1 MLMTFLIGA
10 VSCNTSKIN
19 ETEKGVD
26 ILYEMRIPNTSK
38 VIYSYED
45 FGEYAFSD
53 WESGQQIMDS
63 TKNFKINKEF
73 SLPFYFVRYNT
84 KTNKIDG
91 IKLIDVDEKDDKET
105 TDLQINGINCSI
117 KKYRYK
123 TGSGTN
129 MFYKYR
135 EFIETEDSI
144 FFKNVSIDCFG
155 LNFGKNI
162 SFSKGIIT
170 AETDSVGY
178 VTEIKLN
185 IFNEYPLWEMM
196 NKKQNS
202 VDLNRTTKKFNG
214 KNQTDLP
221 PFSLV
226 YDFNLSFKPDSLSKK
241 QRISNYG
248 VFKQIKSKKSA

>member
-1 MLMTFLIGA
+1 ILLVFLILIE
-10 VSCNTSKIN
+10 SCASNKVN
-19 ETEKGVD
+19 ETDKGVD
-26 ILYEMRIPNTSK
+26 VLYEMRIPNTSK

-53 WESGQQIMDS
+53 WESGQQIVDS
-63 TKNFKINKEF
+63 TESFKINKEF

-91 IKLIDVDEKDDKET
+91 IKLIEVDEKDDKET
-105 TDLQINGINCSI
+105 TDLQVNGINCSI

-135 EFIETEDSI
+135 EFTETDDSLC
-144 FFKNVSIDCFG
+144 FKDISIDCFG
-155 LNFGKNI
+155 LDLGKNI

-178 VTEIKLN
+178 VTEIKMN
-185 IFNEYPLWEMM
+185 IFNEFPLWEMM
-196 NKKQNS
+196 NKSKNS
-202 VDLNRTTKKFNG
+202 VNSNQTTKKFDG
-214 KNQTDLP
+214 KNQTGLP
-221 PFSLV
+221 PFTLV
-226 YDFNLSFKPDSLSKK
+226 YEFNLSFKPDSLSKK
-241 QRISNYG
+241 QKISNYG
-248 VFKQIKSKKSA
+248 IFKRIK

>member
-1 MLMTFLIGA
+1 M
-10 VSCNTSKIN
+10 
-19 ETEKGVD
+19 
-26 ILYEMRIPNTSK
+26 
-38 VIYSYED
+38 
-45 FGEYAFSD
+45 
-53 WESGQQIMDS
+53 
-63 TKNFKINKEF
+63 
-73 SLPFYFVRYNT
+73 PFYFVRYNI

-91 IKLIDVDEKDDKET
+91 IKFIDVEEKDNEGT
-105 TDLQINGINCSI
+105 TVIQINGINCSI

-135 EFIETEDSI
+135 EFIETDDSLC
-144 FFKNVSIDCFG
+144 FKDISIDCFG
-155 LNFGKNI
+155 LDFGKDI

-170 AETDSVGY
+170 AETDSLGF
-178 VTEIKLN
+178 VTEFKLN
-185 IFNEYPLWEMM
+185 IINEYPLWEMM
-196 NKKQNS
+196 NKSIHNK
-202 VDLNRTTKKFNG
+202 DLNEPTKKFNR

-248 VFKQIKSKKSA
+248 IFKRIK